1 MRPRARRR
9 RHREAVTGEAMNIFK
24 LIAAPVV
31 LAAAVIEDAILLV
44 PSKMTDPNHE
54 SAVLK
59 AAKFLA
65 EKP

>member
-1 MRPRARRR
+1 
-9 RHREAVTGEAMNIFK
+9 MNIFK